1 MTDRAVEPHDTV
13 VCLYDRYG
21 PSLYRYALMLLTDH
35 AAAEDAV
42 HEVFIS
48 VLRSGAAARFEADER
63 YLRRAIR
70 NECFSMLKQRAK
82 RRQIQGEPDAM
93 LERIA
98 SAHSTPDERLGLERG
113 IQLLTPEQRET
124 VHLHVFDG
132 LTFKE
137 IAEISGASL
146 NTVAARYRYAL
157 AKLRNLLEG
166 VRSGHARQTRR

>member
-1 MTDRAVEPHDTV
+1 VLFT
-13 VCLYDRYG
+13 
-21 PSLYRYALMLLTDH
+21 
-35 AAAEDAV
+35 
-42 HEVFIS
+42 S
-48 VLRSGAAARFEADER
+48 VLRSGATARLEADER

-70 NECFSMLKQRAK
+70 NECFSMLKRRAK

-98 SAHSTPDERLGLERG
+98 AADSKPDERLALERG
-113 IQLLTPEQRET
+113 IRLLTPEQRET

-137 IAEISGASL
+137 IAESSGASL

-157 AKLRNLLEG
+157 AKLRHTIEG
-166 VRSGHARQTRR
+166 VRSGHARQSRR

>member
-1 MTDRAVEPHDTV
+1 MTERAVEPHDIV

-21 PSLYRYALMLLTDH
+21 PSLYRYALMLLTDQ
-35 AAAEDAV
+35 AGAEDAV
-42 HEVFIS
+42 HEVFTS
-48 VLRSGAAARFEADER
+48 LLRSGASARLEADER

-82 RRQIQGEPDAM
+82 RRQIPGEPDAI

-98 SAHSTPDERLGLERG
+98 SVDSKPDERLALERG
-113 IQLLTPEQRET
+113 IRLLTPQQRET

-137 IAEISGASL
+137 IADTSGASL

-157 AKLRNLLEG
+157 AKLRNILEG
-166 VRSGHARQTRR
+166 VRDGHARQSRR